1 MRAQLNPH
9 SQGHLKEVRSVT
21 SVCGF
26 KNYDLWL
33 SYNHPVSFLEMTHSY
48 YRIEDMIHN
57 IFHPLLVQMASGKT
71 SFGIAGRFV
80 GCLFSEPDE
89 VQGCSYAVLKDRWEN
104 SRNR

>member
-1 MRAQLNPH
+1 
-9 SQGHLKEVRSVT
+9 
-21 SVCGF
+21 
-26 KNYDLWL
+26 
-33 SYNHPVSFLEMTHSY
+33 
-48 YRIEDMIHN
+48 MIHN